1 MITALHWLEVYRPLG
16 QGLLSEVEPIGRT
29 DATIAQH
36 ISTIQERS
44 YAEKDA
50 GQKLSFIRPS
60 WGLRSWRGTIGV
72 CGFGMF
78 FFVYFFFKKIS
89 IIVFFNI

>member
-1 MITALHWLEVYRPLG
+1 MNDHRAPLAGNLPTAG

-78 FFVYFFFKKIS
+78 FFVYFF
-89 IIVFFNI
+89 